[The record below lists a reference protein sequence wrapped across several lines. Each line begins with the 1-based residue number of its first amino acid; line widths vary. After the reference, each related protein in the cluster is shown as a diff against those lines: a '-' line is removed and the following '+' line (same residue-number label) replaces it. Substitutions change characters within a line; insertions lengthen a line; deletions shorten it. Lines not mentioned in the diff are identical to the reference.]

1 MFIFTFYT
9 LMVVF
14 KNKILLWVLFA
25 ITLVICFEEADGK
38 GDFYIFLSA
47 TGDLING
54 NNFYENK
61 YVDGY
66 HYFYSVLF
74 ALILKPFY
82 YLPFFWVKFCWLI
95 LNVILYFK
103 LFQLLAQNKLVAAL
117 NEKQRFLFISLVFI
131 FSLRF
136 FLGNLH
142 NSQIT
147 ILILWTCIYGL
158 YLISNNK
165 PISGAAILALGIN
178 IKLLPI
184 VFLPYLIY
192 RGYFKAFAF
201 TGFFYLLYLFAPSLF
216 IGHDYNLSLIKTWL
230 SLINPSNQIHVL
242 DVEERSFH
250 GLSTLLSTLLVKD
263 VPDVYALPYKRNFA
277 DVAIP
282 TLSQVLLIIRLLLVS
297 FTLYFLK
304 WKPFSKAKSNWQQL
318 LEISYLLL
326 LIPLI
331 FPHQQHYA
339 FLFAVPA
346 FAVTLLFLISNYY
359 ALQKPR
365 KAVFIALLSLI
376 YLLANL
382 KLLLGMYNDYYD
394 HYKILTYGALLLIP
408 LLAWVNSQLKYY
420 KINSLV

>member
-1 MFIFTFYT
+1 MT
-9 LMVVF
+9 VF
-14 KNKILLWVLFA
+14 KNKIWLLPLSIAVFILCY
-25 ITLVICFEEADGK
+25 IEAEGK
-38 GDFYIFLSA
+38 GDFFIFMSA

-54 NNFYENK
+54 QNFYENK

-74 ALILKPFY
+74 ALILKPIY
-82 YLPFFWVKFCWLI
+82 NLPFFWIKFYWLV
-95 LNVILYFK
+95 LNTILYFK
-103 LFQLLAQNKLVAAL
+103 LFQLLTTNKLVQAL
-117 NEKQRFLFISLVFI
+117 NEKQRSLFISLVFV

-136 FLGNLH
+136 FFGNIH

-158 YLISNNK
+158 KLIINHK
-165 PISGAAILALGIN
+165 PVSGAAILALGIN

-201 TGFFYLLYLFAPSLF
+201 TVFFYFVYLFVPSVF
-216 IGHDYNLSLIKTWL
+216 IGSDYNLSLIKTWL
-230 SLINPSNQIHVL
+230 GLINPSNQTHVL

-250 GLSTLLSTLLVKD
+250 GLSTLLSTLFVRD
-263 VPDVYALPYKRNFA
+263 VPDVYALPLKRNIA
-277 DVAIP
+277 DVSIA
-282 TLSQVLLIIRLLLVS
+282 TLSHILLITRLMLVT

-304 WKPFSKAKSNWQQL
+304 WKPFIKAKTNWQQFI
-318 LEISYLLL
+318 EISYLLL

-339 FLFAVPA
+339 FLFAVLA
-346 FAVTLLFLISNYY
+346 FAVSLLFLISNYSE
-359 ALQKPR
+359 LSKR
-365 KAVFIALLSLI
+365 SKLTFCALLSVI
-376 YLLANL
+376 YLCANI
-382 KLLLGMYNDYYD
+382 KLLLGEYNDYYD

-408 LLAWVNSQLKYY
+408 LLVWVNLRTKF
-420 KINSLV
+420 KPL

>member
-1 MFIFTFYT
+1 MA
-9 LMVVF
+9 VF
-14 KNKILLWVLFA
+14 KNKIWLLVLFA
-25 ITLVICFEEADGK
+25 ITLVICFIEADGK

-54 NNFYENK
+54 QNFYENK
-61 YVDGY
+61 YVDSY

-74 ALILKPFY
+74 ALILKPLY
-82 YLPFFWVKFCWLI
+82 YLPFFWIKFCWLVF
-95 LNVILYFK
+95 NTILYFQ
-103 LFQLLAQNKLVAAL
+103 LFQLLAKNPLLQTLT
-117 NEKQRFLFISLVFI
+117 EKQKSVFLLLVFI

-136 FLGNLH
+136 FLGNIH

-147 ILILWTCIYGL
+147 ILILWTCVYGL
-158 YLISNNK
+158 YLIINNK

-192 RGYFKAFAF
+192 RGYFKALAF
-201 TGFFYLLYLFAPSLF
+201 TVLFYFVYLFSPSLF
-216 IGHDYNLSLIKTWL
+216 IGHSYNLSLIKTWL
-230 SLINPSNQIHVL
+230 SLIDPSNQTHVL

-282 TLSQVLLIIRLLLVS
+282 TLSQVLLAVRLILVS

-304 WKPFSKAKSNWQQL
+304 WKPFIPAKTNWQQCI
-318 LEISYLLL
+318 EISYLLL

-346 FAVTLLFLISNYY
+346 FTISLLFFISNYY
-359 ALQKPR
+359 T
-365 KAVFIALLSLI
+365 LSKRTKVYFYTFLSVI

-382 KLLLGMYNDYYD
+382 KLLLGTFNDYYD
-394 HYKILTYGALLLIP
+394 HYKILT
-408 LLAWVNSQLKYY
+408 
-420 KINSLV
+420 

>member
-1 MFIFTFYT
+1 MT
-9 LMVVF
+9 VF
-14 KNKILLWVLFA
+14 KNKIWLFVLLA
-25 ITLVICFEEADGK
+25 ITLVVCFFEADGK

-47 TGDLING
+47 TGDLMKG
-54 NNFYENK
+54 DNFYENK
-61 YVDGY
+61 YVDSY

-74 ALILKPFY
+74 ALILKPLY
-82 YLPFFWVKFCWLI
+82 YLPFFWIKFCWLVF
-95 LNVILYFK
+95 NTILYFH
-103 LFQLLAQNKLVAAL
+103 LFQLLTKHPLLQTLT
-117 NEKQRFLFISLVFI
+117 EKQKSVFILLAFI

-147 ILILWTCIYGL
+147 ILILWTCVYGL
-158 YLISNNK
+158 YLIINNK
-165 PISGAAILALGIN
+165 PISGAAILAIGIN

-201 TGFFYLLYLFAPSLF
+201 TVLFYFIYLFSPSMF
-216 IGHDYNLSLIKTWL
+216 IGHNYNLSLIKTWL
-230 SLINPSNQIHVL
+230 SLINPINQIHVL

-282 TLSQVLLIIRLLLVS
+282 TLSQVLLAVRLILVS

-304 WKPFSKAKSNWQQL
+304 WKPFIKAKTNWQQC
-318 LEISYLLL
+318 LEISYILL

-346 FAVTLLFLISNYY
+346 FTICMLYFISNYY
-359 ALQKPR
+359 S
-365 KAVFIALLSLI
+365 LSKNSKRYLYFFLSII

-382 KLLLGMYNDYYD
+382 KLLLGTFNDYYD

-408 LLAWVNSQLKYY
+408 ILAWVNS
-420 KINSLV
+420 KIKTIQQ

>member
-1 MFIFTFYT
+1 MP
-9 LMVVF
+9 LF
-14 KNKILLWVLFA
+14 KNKIWLFA
-25 ITLVICFEEADGK
+25 IFVIAIFFCFIEAKGK

-47 TGDLING
+47 TGDLNIG
-54 NNFYENK
+54 ENFYENK

-82 YLPFFWVKFCWLI
+82 SLPFFWVKFCWLL
-95 LNVILYFK
+95 LNTLIYLK
-103 LFQLLAQNKLVAAL
+103 LFQMLVKSNL
-117 NEKQRFLFISLVFI
+117 FNSLKEKQKNVFLFLVFI
-131 FSLRF
+131 FSLRL
-136 FLGNLH
+136 FLDNMH
-142 NSQIT
+142 SSQIT
-147 ILILWTCIYGL
+147 LLILWCCIYGL

-201 TGFFYLLYLFAPSLF
+201 AVLFYFVYLFVPSVF
-216 IGHDYNLSLIKTWL
+216 IGHDYNMSLLKTWL
-230 SLINPSNQIHVL
+230 SLINPFNQNHVL

-250 GLSTLLSTLLVKD
+250 GLSTLLSTLFVKD
-263 VPDVYALPYKRNFA
+263 VPDVYALALKRNIA

-282 TLSQVLLIIRLLLVS
+282 TLGKILLFTRLTLVAV
-297 FTLYFLK
+297 TLYFLK
-304 WKPFSKAKSNWQQL
+304 WKPFIKARSEWHQYI
-318 LEISYLLL
+318 EISYLLL

-346 FAVTLLFLISNYY
+346 FAITLLYLLLKKSGVSKISR
-359 ALQKPR
+359 LT
-365 KAVFIALLSLI
+365 VGGLLLLI
-376 YLLANL
+376 YLSVNL
-382 KLLLGMYNDYYD
+382 KLLLGTFNPYYD

-408 LLAWVNSQLKYY
+408 LLVWLINRKGILKG
-420 KINSLV
+420 S

>member
-1 MFIFTFYT
+1 MFILSFYK
-9 LMVVF
+9 LMRVF
-14 KNKILLWVLFA
+14 KNKIWILLLALVA
-25 ITLVICFEEADGK
+25 IVFCFIEAHGK

-47 TGDLING
+47 TGDLNIG
-54 NNFYENK
+54 ENFYENK

-74 ALILKPFY
+74 ALLLKPFY
-82 YLPFFWVKFCWLI
+82 SLPFFWVKFCWLL
-95 LNVILYFK
+95 LNTAIYIKLLYMLAKSK
-103 LFQLLAQNKLVAAL
+103 LLLALS
-117 NEKQRFLFISLVFI
+117 EKDKSVFI
-131 FSLRF
+131 FLVFAFSLRL
-136 FLGNLH
+136 FLDNMH
-142 NSQIT
+142 SSQIT
-147 ILILWTCIYGL
+147 LLILWCCIYGI

-201 TGFFYLLYLFAPSLF
+201 TVLFYLFYLFVPSVF
-216 IGHDYNLSLIKTWL
+216 IGHDYNMSLLKTWL
-230 SLINPSNQIHVL
+230 ALINPSNQNHVL

-250 GLSTLLSTLLVKD
+250 GLSTLLSTLFVRD
-263 VPDVYALPYKRNFA
+263 VPDVYALPLKRNIA

-282 TLSQVLLIIRLLLVS
+282 TLGKLLLFTRLALVA

-304 WKPFSKAKSNWQQL
+304 WKPFIKSRSDWHSYI
-318 LEISYLLL
+318 EISYLLL

-346 FAVTLLFLISNYY
+346 FAVILLYYFINSGVLLKSAKLTVGGLLI
-359 ALQKPR
+359 
-365 KAVFIALLSLI
+365 LI
-376 YLLANL
+376 YLLVNL
-382 KLLLGMYNDYYD
+382 KLLLGSLNAYYD

-408 LLAWVNSQLKYY
+408 LLIWVLRR
-420 KINSLV
+420 SLAPASKDS